1 MNPDHDSPSTGTVG
15 TSPGGFV
22 PKTLFP
28 PPLWVR
34 DIINTLH
41 AGYFFHAFVV
51 VCLLFQ
57 KNIFFQKLFQQNYQS
72 VKRFGSRSGPDLGQ
86 NCL

>member
-1 MNPDHDSPSTGTVG
+1 MNPDHDSPSTGTIG

-28 PPLWVR
+28 PPLWVV

-51 VCLLFQ
+51 VCLLFP
-57 KNIFFQKLFQQNYQS
+57 KIISAKLS
-72 VKRFGSRSGPDLGQ
+72 VSNGLAQDQAPRL
-86 NCL
+86 

>member
-1 MNPDHDSPSTGTVG
+1 MNPDHDSPSTGTIG

-28 PPLWVR
+28 LPLWVV

-41 AGYFFHAFVV
+41 AGYFFM
-51 VCLLFQ
+51 LLLSSAY
-57 KNIFFQKLFQQNYQS
+57 FFQKLFQQNYQS

-86 NCL
+86 NRL